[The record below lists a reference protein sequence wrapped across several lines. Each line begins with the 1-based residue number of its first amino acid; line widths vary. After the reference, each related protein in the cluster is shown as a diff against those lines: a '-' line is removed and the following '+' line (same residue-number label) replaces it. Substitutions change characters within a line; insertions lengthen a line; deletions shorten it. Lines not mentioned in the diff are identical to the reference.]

1 MVSFGSQSHLWS
13 RVTGSVG
20 SSLCSMSGGLQV
32 IDRQVLC
39 GGHVVHQKDF
49 TCSKAFLPV
58 IRPSLSP
65 GLGYCVSLRLRLLN
79 LMLTRIMLCD
89 AQRKCC
95 NAARLLLSVRK
106 AV

>member
-1 MVSFGSQSHLWS
+1 M
-13 RVTGSVG
+13 TGSVG

-39 GGHVVHQKDF
+39 GGHVVRQKDP

-58 IRPSLSP
+58 IRPGLSR
-65 GLGYCVSLRLRLLN
+65 GLGCCVSLRLQLLN

-89 AQRKCC
+89 AQRK
-95 NAARLLLSVRK
+95 
-106 AV
+106 